1 MVRLTIISAGA
12 SRLNITNNGGDD
24 LADEATAEARLRQE
38 AQTQQK
44 NSYAPPL
51 NRGIRDVTAD
61 FVAATRKLP
70 PGELVKDEYFTL
82 FEAVGALEVSIA
94 YLHLRISPRRASY
107 HNGKEKEE
115 EGFPEAYR
123 PR

>member
-1 MVRLTIISAGA
+1 M
-12 SRLNITNNGGDD
+12 
-24 LADEATAEARLRQE
+24 
-38 AQTQQK
+38 QQK

-82 FEAVGALEVSIA
+82 FEAVGALEVSTE
-94 YLHLRISPRRASY
+94 YLHLRISPQRASLR
-107 HNGKEKEE
+107 NGEEEE
-115 EGFPEAYR
+115 EGFAKAYPTR
-123 PR
+123 